1 MKALVKEKPGPGL
14 SLLDIPEPEIVEP
27 DDVKLE
33 IEYCAICVGEVKAYD
48 WDSWAA
54 SDPTYVLPTVMGHE
68 AAAIVHEIGPAVRHF
83 KPGDRVT
90 VDSMIPCGVC
100 ETCLAGYTN
109 MCEEREIYGKR
120 RGAYAKYAVVP
131 ERILAKFP
139 DVLSMEEA
147 ALLENLG
154 VAAHGVDCVPHDP
167 GDVGVVIGCG
177 PIGILAAQTL
187 AAWGVRTVITDLSA
201 PRLEKARECSGATV
215 IDVSQQDPVE
225 VVRDMTHGRGA
236 HFVLETAAT
245 QKAFDQALDMVR
257 NVGHVCTI
265 GTFPGP
271 ISFNPFFRMTRREIT
286 LHSTMG
292 RTWETWRRMVQMIE
306 AGQINMK
313 PLISHILPLDEY
325 ERGFELVKSGEI
337 QKVLLKP

>member
-1 MKALVKEKPGPGL
+1 
-14 SLLDIPEPEIVEP
+14 
-27 DDVKLE
+27 
-33 IEYCAICVGEVKAYD
+33 
-48 WDSWAA
+48 
-54 SDPTYVLPTVMGHE
+54 
-68 AAAIVHEIGPAVRHF
+68 
-83 KPGDRVT
+83 
-90 VDSMIPCGVC
+90 MIPCGVC

-131 ERILAKFP
+131 ERILAKLP

-154 VAAHGVDCVPHDP
+154 VAAHGVDCAPHDP

-201 PRLEKARECSGATV
+201 PRLDKARECSGATV

-225 VVRDMTHGRGA
+225 VVKEMTHGRGA

-313 PLISHILPLDEY
+313 PLISHILPLEEY
-325 ERGFELVKSGEI
+325 ERGFELVKSGDDPEGAAEAVDVSDHTRHARLEREPAPSL
-337 QKVLLKP
+337 KSSNAWLLACAGMTEPFAPVIPAFAGIHCSQTGTTMTDRLFVYGTLGPAGPTSMC